1 MELTNGERAAINKV
15 LALFKERGNEH
26 AVILRNDE
34 PIRVIHGEAE
44 HVSLGD
50 AIDKGDLKEGDTLV
64 HNHPGLN
71 SLSNVDIGMGA
82 RNSLKAVIAVATTDR
97 SVYKATMTRKGPL
110 QAALLWLAQES
121 VFRYLLSDEVQQVA
135 SELDMQRNPSDPNGF
150 NEAHWINQRMA
161 KDGWFDYEYQL
172 GDVTQKIVD
181 GLDSRLNK
189 GGKSWWT
196 R

>member
-1 MELTNGERAAINKV
+1 MELTNGERAAIDKV

-26 AVILRNDE
+26 VVILRDDKE
-34 PIRVIHGEAE
+34 IRVIHGNAE
-44 HVSLGD
+44 SVSLSD
-50 AIDKGDLKEGDTLV
+50 AIDKGDLKEGDTLI

-82 RNSLKAVIAVATTDR
+82 RNGLKAVFAVATKDQ
-97 SVYKATMTRKGPL
+97 SVYKATMNRKGPL
-110 QAALLWLAQES
+110 QAALLWLSQES
-121 VFRYLLSDEVQQVA
+121 IFRMLLSEEVMQVA
-135 SELDMQRNPSDPNGF
+135 SELDMQRDPSDPSGF
-150 NEAHWINQRMA
+150 NEAHWINLRMA

-189 GGKSWWT
+189 GGKLWWMV
-196 R
+196 

>member
-1 MELTNGERAAINKV
+1 MELTNGERAAIDKV
-15 LALFKERGNEH
+15 LALFKERSNEH
-26 AVILRNDE
+26 VVILRNDE

-44 HVSLGD
+44 HVSLGN

-71 SLSNVDIGMGA
+71 SLSNVDIGMA
-82 RNSLKAVIAVATTDR
+82 VRNGLKAVFAVATTDQ
-97 SVYKATMTRKGPL
+97 SVYKATITRKGPL
-110 QAALLWLAQES
+110 QSALLWLSQES
-121 VFRYLLSDEVQQVA
+121 LFRYLLTDEVQQVA
-135 SELDMQRNPSDPNGF
+135 SELGMQRDPSDPNGF
-150 NEAHWINQRMA
+150 NEAHWLNLRMA
-161 KDGWFDYEYQL
+161 RDGWFDYEYQL
-172 GDVTQKIVD
+172 GSVTQKIVD